1 MINLNIILPSFL
13 FLALHQNHKHHH
25 HLDHIQFIILISIR
39 WCWWWNWKL
48 TFGGFVV
55 DNHEELLIHIF
66 RTLSQG
72 FNIELHHHSI
82 KNPFFNVTITF
93 HSTHLLHPP
102 LLHIIRVHFLANK
115 LASKQATEFL

>member
-66 RTLSQG
+66 ALFRKGSILNYTTTALKT
-72 FNIELHHHSI
+72 HS
-82 KNPFFNVTITF
+82 
-93 HSTHLLHPP
+93 SM
-102 LLHIIRVHFLANK
+102 
-115 LASKQATEFL
+115 